1 MNTPKLITLDGTE
14 HAAVKPKARIWYDI
28 SKLDETITE
37 STNPALDYANLI
49 AEAFEGVAA
58 DDVLDALSIDELK
71 PKAME
76 IVLWVYKLVNDK
88 MGKIP
93 NAESR
98 DKE

>member
-1 MNTPKLITLDGTE
+1 MKTPKLITMDGKE
-14 HAAVKPKARIWYDI
+14 HTAATPKARIWYDI
-28 SKLDETITE
+28 SKLEESITE
-37 STNPALDYANLI
+37 SANPALDYAGMI
-49 AEAFEGVAA
+49 AEAFEGVTA